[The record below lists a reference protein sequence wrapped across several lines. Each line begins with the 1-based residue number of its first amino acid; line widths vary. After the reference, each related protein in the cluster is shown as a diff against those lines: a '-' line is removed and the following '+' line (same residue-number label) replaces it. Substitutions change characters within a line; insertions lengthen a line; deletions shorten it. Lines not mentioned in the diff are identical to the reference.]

1 MPEFPIVAR
10 GQPITE
16 ALWNAA
22 QAAVHAGR
30 LRAGS
35 GIRLHEMPDFTLI
48 SAIGGGTGGG
58 TGHAFKVSL
67 TEHGASITPGTVNGI
82 EPVIG
87 GVLLSGDEAGEN
99 IPELRWKKPA
109 LDAKRRGYIALEA
122 ICDREWKIVQGDL
135 TVVQVAYYDSLD
147 GKAPPDGS
155 GGIAA
160 AGGIP
165 GLPGRRVRY
174 PIARLIQRKSGE
186 LEVFQIVKFDVTHRV
201 QARTADIARHFFS
214 PA

>member
-1 MPEFPIVAR
+1 MECRASRRPRRSPPRRQWHPAAR
-10 GQPITE
+10 D
-16 ALWNAA
+16 
-22 QAAVHAGR
+22 AGLHPH
-30 LRAGS
+30 LRHRWRHRRRYS
-35 GIRLHEMPDFTLI
+35 
-48 SAIGGGTGGG
+48 
-58 TGHAFKVSL
+58 HAFKVSL